1 LLHLVKVFI
10 AEDEPFI
17 ALPLAFAVDE
27 ARGMIIGPAGSVAE
41 AKLLLEDAKPDIG
54 VLDVHLSD
62 GEISSIAA
70 LFAERAIPIIFHC
83 ANFPPHLGERHPK
96 APVCISLPIPRPSS
110 GRSPFCWAGWAAELA
125 TDKSLIGSKI
135 RRGTQSV
142 LGYCQS

>member
-41 AKLLLEDAKPDIG
+41 AKLLLEDANPDIG
-54 VLDVHLSD
+54 ILDVRLSD

-83 ANFPPHLGERHPK
+83 ANFPPHLGERHAK
-96 APVCISLPIPRPSS
+96 APVCIKPTDPSS
-110 GRSPFCWAGWAAELA
+110 IVGQIAILLGR
-125 TDKSLIGSKI
+125 
-135 RRGTQSV
+135 
-142 LGYCQS
+142 LGG